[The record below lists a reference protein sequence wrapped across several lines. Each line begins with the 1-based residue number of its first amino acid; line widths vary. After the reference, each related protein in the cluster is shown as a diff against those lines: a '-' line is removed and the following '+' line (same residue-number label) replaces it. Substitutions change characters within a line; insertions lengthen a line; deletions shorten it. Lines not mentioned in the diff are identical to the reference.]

1 MSSKHPKSLAE
12 LLQSGD
18 IGRLAAQAKERNSL
32 TWEVKSQLS
41 AAEAEHL
48 VSARTNDDGV
58 LVIAMDSP
66 AWAARVRYRAR
77 ELWRRRVRVKVVPR
91 GRG

>member
-1 MSSKHPKSLAE
+1 MKRPKPLSE

-18 IGRLAAQAKERNSL
+18 IGRLAARAKQHSAL
-32 TWEVKSQLS
+32 TAEVKSRLS

-48 VSARTNDDGV
+48 VSARNNEEGE

-66 AWAARVRYRAR
+66 AWATRVRYRVR
-77 ELWRRRVRVKVVPR
+77 ELWRRPVRITVVPKP
-91 GRG
+91 GR